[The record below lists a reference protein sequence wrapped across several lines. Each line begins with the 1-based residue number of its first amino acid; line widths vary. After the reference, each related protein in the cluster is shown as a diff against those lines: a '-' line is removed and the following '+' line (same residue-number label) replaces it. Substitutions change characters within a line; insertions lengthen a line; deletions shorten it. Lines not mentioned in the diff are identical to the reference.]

1 MSIAD
6 YNGSTVRFNTLAPSI
21 LGANR
26 NNVTVMA
33 VLDMDTA
40 ALLSDVRS
48 KHVQIRNYIQS
59 LPQSAGA
66 YNYVK
71 LRYGNGDTEILGVPW
86 IDSSSIEVITSR
98 QLSVLIRD
106 VSETTEQLVR
116 QALLQNGISNFT
128 IETIGQT
135 EVPQ

>member
-6 YNGSTVRFNTLAPSI
+6 YNGSTVRFNTLAPGV

-26 NNVTVMA
+26 DNVTVVA

-40 ALLSDVRS
+40 AVLADVRS
-48 KHVQIRNYIQS
+48 KHAQVRNYIPN
-59 LPQSAGA
+59 LPQSAGS
-66 YNYVK
+66 YSYVK

-86 IDSSSIEVITSR
+86 IDADSIEVITSR
-98 QLSVLIRD
+98 KLVLTIND
-106 VSETTEQLVR
+106 VSESTEQLVR

-128 IETIGQT
+128 LEVVGSS